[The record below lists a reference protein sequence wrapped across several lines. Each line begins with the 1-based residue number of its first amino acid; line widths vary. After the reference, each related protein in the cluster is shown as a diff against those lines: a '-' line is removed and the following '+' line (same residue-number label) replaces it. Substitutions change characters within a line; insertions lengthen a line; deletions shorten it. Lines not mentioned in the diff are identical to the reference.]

1 MIMKITKKV
10 VVNPV
15 GEEYPLGWTDD
26 YIIQYKDKVLLH
38 IKKQRKWMIRS

>member
-15 GEEYPLGWTDD
+15 GEEYPLGWT

-38 IKKQRKWMIRS
+38 IKKQRKWMITS